1 MLINYKNETME
12 RLKHILKRR
21 EGFLEIDMLKP
32 LDLFDTR
39 IEDNLKQIETLKK
52 EIEIRKQ

>member
-1 MLINYKNETME
+1 ME

-39 IEDNLKQIETLKK
+39 VEDNLKQIETLKK